1 MGQTIHVWYI
11 YDIFTYLYVDFYG
24 VHVGKYTSP
33 MDPMGGTNIHASL
46 RSRRSSEASHPS
58 HMMWPHL
65 GIAQSST
72 QSFIA
77 FIEPDLVSCV
87 PFWKNQSCVESIDFE
102 IKTSLISQICVLFL
116 MEFYHTEKGWH
127 VRTQVVDFR
136 TQRHGFK
143 YSSFLQ
149 PKCWAKYGCATKKVT
164 NTCFLECWTPESEEF
179 VFWEHPTSPTQIIRI
194 SGVGSWAPRFS
205 PHGSSPQIATGLKIT
220 SHTRSIVPTF
230 TIKINQMF
238 KCR

>member
-149 PKCWAKYGCATKKVT
+149 PKCWAKYRCATKKSNEHMFSRMLDTWKWGVCVLGASNIT
-164 NTCFLECWTPESEEF
+164 NTNHQD
-179 VFWEHPTSPTQIIRI
+179 FWRWKLSPTI
-194 SGVGSWAPRFS
+194 FS
-205 PHGSSPQIATGLKIT
+205 PRVFTT
-220 SHTRSIVPTF
+220 NSHW
-230 TIKINQMF
+230 F
-238 KCR
+238 KNHIPYP